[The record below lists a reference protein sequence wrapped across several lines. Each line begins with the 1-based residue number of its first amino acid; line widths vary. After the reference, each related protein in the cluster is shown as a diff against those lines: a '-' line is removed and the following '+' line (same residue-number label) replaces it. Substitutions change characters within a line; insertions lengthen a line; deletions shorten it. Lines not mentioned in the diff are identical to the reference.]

1 MCTGGEDGIIRVWDC
16 LTFALIDEL
25 SGHAGGLRALTIW
38 EGLLCSM
45 SGMREK
51 GRLGTNLSY
60 IMYFFIILYYIILY
74 YICIGMREKGKAGDK
89 CILWDLT
96 NRLRLRA
103 LEVWEGD
110 VCCCIVCVWVGG
122 GRGVCDTLLYIDTHT
137 HTHTHTHCIIH
148 ADARTTQVSEG
159 DTCCCISRNGVLA
172 TAGAQGVVSLW
183 DVSTQRHLLSLPAH
197 SEPITSIVFPP
208 DDPASEW
215 DKEKEEEEEEEE
227 EQEEEDADPTGRSVR
242 EDRGEGGGERGEKR
256 RRRVVAAGARGA
268 GAGAGAS
275 DALGLK
281 RMLTASHDQTVRVW
295 DLVRLAEI
303 DADMRM

>member
-1 MCTGGEDGIIRVWDC
+1 
-16 LTFALIDEL
+16 
-25 SGHAGGLRALTIW
+25 
-38 EGLLCSM
+38 
-45 SGMREK
+45 
-51 GRLGTNLSY
+51 
-60 IMYFFIILYYIILY
+60 
-74 YICIGMREKGKAGDK
+74 
-89 CILWDLT
+89 
-96 NRLRLRA
+96 
-103 LEVWEGD
+103 
-110 VCCCIVCVWVGG
+110 
-122 GRGVCDTLLYIDTHT
+122 
-137 HTHTHTHCIIH
+137 
-148 ADARTTQVSEG
+148 
-159 DTCCCISRNGVLA
+159 
-172 TAGAQGVVSLW
+172 
-183 DVSTQRHLLSLPAH
+183 LPAH

-227 EQEEEDADPTGRSVR
+227 EEEDADPTGRSVR